1 MRTVA
6 SDDPCTRCN
15 RTTVMIRTII
25 LVLGLGAVLAAGA
38 AAPSHASSGQA
49 SDLAPLLTPATWL
62 NGMPTAASLRGKVVL
77 VDVFTFDCIN
87 CQHVVPNLRALH
99 AGQPAADFAIVGVH
113 APETPYE
120 RDQSNVVRN
129 LAAQGIT
136 WPVRIDNDF
145 RVWQAYG
152 VQYWP
157 TQLIFDKHGRLRQTV
172 IGEGRD
178 DQVDST
184 IRALLAER

>member
-1 MRTVA
+1 MAVMMLRFLFSLFLCAGLNA
-6 SDDPCTRCN
+6 SMQQADAQ
-15 RTTVMIRTII
+15 TTE
-25 LVLGLGAVLAAGA
+25 
-38 AAPSHASSGQA
+38 
-49 SDLAPLLTPATWL
+49 LAPLYAPGTWL
-62 NGMPTAASLRGKVVL
+62 NGTATPESLRGKVVL

-87 CQHVVPNLRALH
+87 CQHVVPNLKRL
-99 AGQPAADFAIVGVH
+99 QSQEPSADFAIVGVH

-120 RDQSNVVRN
+120 RDQGNVVRN

-145 RVWQAYG
+145 AVWQAFG

-157 TQLIFDKHGRLRQTV
+157 TQLIFDRHGRLRQTV

-178 DQVDST
+178 ALVNTT
-184 IRALLAER
+184 IQHLLAER